1 MLGVPI
7 VALSIPPSATSAE
20 IRDGRV
26 KSADS
31 EIISSLSSSKEV
43 TSTSNSTSSTPLPP
57 RRGIY
62 LSIPLRFLTTSPF
75 ILDDGTPRIVQVTS
89 TICIAHTGVGAD
101 GRALCDV
108 AVKLALDYRYIY
120 GEEISLEELLEGIAE
135 NIQERTM
142 KGGSRP
148 YGCALL
154 IGCLG
159 SGDNDGQPMMY
170 RVDPSGAV
178 VLLNPVS
185 YEETSRETTTT
196 IEGSG
201 KRRSG
206 SVAFL
211 GNWDPLRQKK
221 DAIRSQLETQP
232 FANEEELQDVL
243 VDVARQTY
251 VDEVPLSEG
260 SVLQSTKKRLNQ
272 PVLFASFTHE
282 RGLQISRITRQPKVS
297 ND

>member
-7 VALSIPPSATSAE
+7 VALSIPSATSAE

-43 TSTSNSTSSTPLPP
+43 TTTSNSTPLPP

-75 ILDDGTPRIVQVTS
+75 LLDDGTPRIVQVTS

-221 DAIRSQLETQP
+221 DIIRRQLETQQ

-243 VDVARQTY
+243 IDVARQTY

-260 SVLQSTKKRLNQ
+260 SALQSTKKRLNQ
-272 PVLFASFTHE
+272 PVLFASFTQY
-282 RGLQISRITRQPKVS
+282 GLQISRRITRQPKVS

>member
-7 VALSIPPSATSAE
+7 VALSIPSVTSAE

-31 EIISSLSSSKEV
+31 EIISSLSSSNEV
-43 TSTSNSTSSTPLPP
+43 AATPVSPNSHSTPLSP
-57 RRGIY
+57 RGGIY

-75 ILDDGTPRIVQVTS
+75 LLDDGTPRIVQVTS

-159 SGDNDGQPMMY
+159 SGDNGGQPMMY

-196 IEGSG
+196 IEGSA
-201 KRRSG
+201 KRR
-206 SVAFL
+206 
-211 GNWDPLRQKK
+211 
-221 DAIRSQLETQP
+221 
-232 FANEEELQDVL
+232 
-243 VDVARQTY
+243 
-251 VDEVPLSEG
+251 
-260 SVLQSTKKRLNQ
+260 
-272 PVLFASFTHE
+272 
-282 RGLQISRITRQPKVS
+282 RGG
-297 ND
+297 